1 MEGLLKAPCKKRG
14 VLGHI
19 RGVGRPHI
27 TVVQRI
33 SGINCGRV
41 QHVDIV
47 DGWKKGWF

>member
-1 MEGLLKAPCKKRG
+1 MERLLKALGKKRG
-14 VLGHI
+14 ILGHI

-27 TVVQRI
+27 TVVRRT
-33 SGINCGRV
+33 SSINCRRE